1 MAYEH
6 IKCPKCEASFG
17 QEIKFI
23 SHLTTAHEIDDPERF
38 YAEIFLDGKTPTC
51 ACSHECEIPIPWSC
65 WKKGYTSKYARGH
78 NARVES
84 TYSSPERQAEFAVK
98 RRAGYAAGKYVVWNK
113 GLSKESDERVKAQ
126 AAAIA
131 KSLNEGY
138 SSGSIV
144 DWRVDNEEKALS
156 VAKKCSE
163 TKKQMYA
170 DGIIE
175 SWNKGK
181 TKLTDERLKLISD
194 KIAQKYINNPEMGN
208 RIKQKN
214 LKNRLEKYPN
224 FALAS
229 DINDY
234 KKRRVDRLT
243 FKCNTCGNLQEKS
256 LAMLEDTPICFSCHP
271 KESKGQL
278 EILEFVRS
286 LGVEAASNDRSIIS
300 PLEVDV
306 YVPSHKL
313 GIEYHGLYWHSTKVC
328 TSKTKDDEKIKSSL
342 IAGIKLLIIYEDEW
356 RDHRI
361 IIEGMIRHRLGL
373 STNVYNA
380 RSLTLR
386 QLTTLES
393 KTFFEANHLEGA
405 VPCKVSFG
413 LVNTA
418 SGEVIA
424 GMSLRRPFHSSKSN
438 RLEVGRSACLT
449 DSSVRGWIGKLT
461 KASHE
466 YALANGFEGLMTY
479 VDNRVGSGLG
489 YSSNMWKLDRAS
501 TGPRFWWTDFTNRFN
516 RFKYRADKSA
526 GLTQRQVADAAGVVE
541 IWGCAN
547 STYMT

>member
-1 MAYEH
+1 MAYER
-6 IKCPKCEASFG
+6 IKCPKCDEIFA
-17 QEIKFI
+17 QEIKFTY
-23 SHLTTAHEIDDPERF
+23 HLTSVHDISDIETF
-38 YAEIFLDGKTPTC
+38 YNEVFLDGEKQTC
-51 ACSHECEIPIPWSC
+51 SCSLDCESIIPWAG
-65 WKKGYTSKYARGH
+65 WKKGYTTKYVRGH
-78 NARVES
+78 NARVDS
-84 TYSSPERQAEFAVK
+84 VYKNPERQIEFAKK
-98 RRAGYAAGKYVVWNK
+98 RHEGHSSGRYKVWNK
-113 GLSKESDERVKAQ
+113 GLSKQTDERVKIQ
-126 AAAIA
+126 SEHISS
-131 KSLNEGY
+131 SLNAGY
-138 SSGSIV
+138 SSGKLI
-144 DWRVDNEEKALS
+144 DWRIGNEEKALS

-163 TKKQMYA
+163 TKLQMYA
-170 DGIIE
+170 DGLIKP
-175 SWNKGK
+175 WNKGK
-181 TKLTDERLKLISD
+181 TKFDD
-194 KIAQKYINNPEMGN
+194 
-208 RIKQKN
+208 
-214 LKNRLEKYPN
+214 NRLEKLSLSIIENYSENPDASYKRFSDEELIQRISPHTN
-224 FALAS
+224 FTL
-229 DINDY
+229 ITPLKDY
-234 KKRRVDRLT
+234 RNKYQKLE
-243 FKCNTCGNLQEKS
+243 FKCNDCAVTQFKSIMMLQN
-256 LAMLEDTPICFSCHP
+256 TPICFSCHP

-286 LGVEAASNDRSIIS
+286 LGVEAVSNDRSIIS

-306 YVPSHKL
+306 YIPTHNL

-373 STNVYNA
+373 SSNVYNA

-413 LVNTA
+413 LVNPT

-547 STYMT
+547 STYMI